1 MKKEANLDKLR
12 HSLAHLLAASVREL
26 YPRAQNAMGPAID
39 DGFYQDFDLPEQIND
54 KDFPNI
60 EKKMRELLKKWDKFE
75 KKEVTVEEAR
85 KEFALNKYKTELIEE
100 FAKEGKNLTFH
111 NPPGFVDLCKGG
123 HLENP
128 SKEIRPDAFKLDR
141 VA

>member
-1 MKKEANLDKLR
+1 MKKEVNLDKLR

-26 YPRAQNAMGPAID
+26 YPGAQNAIGPAID
-39 DGFYQDFDLPEQIND
+39 DRFYQDFDLPEQIND

-85 KEFALNKYKTELIEE
+85 KEFAWNKRSEE
-100 FAKEGKNLTFH
+100 
-111 NPPGFVDLCKGG
+111 
-123 HLENP
+123 
-128 SKEIRPDAFKLDR
+128 RR
-141 VA
+141 VG